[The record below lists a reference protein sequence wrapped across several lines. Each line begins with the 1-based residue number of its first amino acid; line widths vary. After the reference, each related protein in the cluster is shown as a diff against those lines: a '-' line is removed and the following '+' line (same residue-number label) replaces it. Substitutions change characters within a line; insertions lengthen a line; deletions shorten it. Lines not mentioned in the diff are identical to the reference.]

1 MIALIAALAADA
13 LPPGG
18 VPPLMPVYAI
28 STDGQGVTV
37 QLQPAGCNTLKSDF
51 TVAVSKAVDRP
62 TILFARRRAV
72 GSLDA
77 CKALPRKAEK
87 HSYVVEGVPD
97 TLAVVLLRAPK
108 PPRSVSLG
116 TDALSN
122 WEYSSAEK
130 LLWLRFPNQAAPRQL
145 RVSY

>member
-77 CKALPRKAEK
+77 CKALPRAVTVTW
-87 HSYVVEGVPD
+87 SYDDLGLKPGQPFS
-97 TLAVVLLRAPK
+97 LANPLVMAP
-108 PPRSVSLG
+108 
-116 TDALSN
+116 
-122 WEYSSAEK
+122 
-130 LLWLRFPNQAAPRQL
+130 
-145 RVSY
+145 